1 MGVAEACNWHF
12 SVVLVAGIAAK
23 TPLKILHMVFSF
35 QYKRN
40 NVTLYGAGGGLGT
53 FKQINCSNAQLH

>member
-1 MGVAEACNWHF
+1 
-12 SVVLVAGIAAK
+12 VVLVAGIAAK

-53 FKQINCSNAQLH
+53 FKQINCSNVQLH